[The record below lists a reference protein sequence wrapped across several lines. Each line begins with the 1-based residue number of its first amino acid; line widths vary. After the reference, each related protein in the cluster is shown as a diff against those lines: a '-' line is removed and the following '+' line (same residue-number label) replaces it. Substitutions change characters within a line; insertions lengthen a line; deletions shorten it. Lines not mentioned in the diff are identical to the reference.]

1 MLYFDDLVSAVKEFE
16 GFRPQL
22 YRCAGGRET
31 IGYGFTS
38 ARIFP
43 LPSVITLNEA
53 NDLLRSLLMRDIESF
68 LRYVFRSTD
77 FNRLVIDNNLYC
89 RTVMFGLVDFI
100 YNCGIGAFRK
110 IFPVDKIHPD
120 TIDLVYIKSCL
131 NRFCYS
137 NKKRLPGLVKRRRW
151 EYVLIESYKIP
162 DSIHTLNDALVL

>member
-22 YRCAGGRET
+22 YRCAGGLET

-38 ARIFP
+38 ARIRP

-53 NDLLRSLLMRDIESF
+53 DDFLRSLLMHDMESF
-68 LRYVFRSTD
+68 LRYVFGSTD
-77 FNRLVIDNNLYC
+77 FNRLATDNDLYC
-89 RTVMFGLVDFI
+89 RTVMFGFVDFI

-110 IFPVDKIHPD
+110 NFPVDKIHPE
-120 TIDLVYIKSCL
+120 TIDLRYIKSRL
-131 NRFCYS
+131 NRFCYA

-151 EYVLIESYKIP
+151 EYVVIESYKIP
-162 DSIHTLNDALVL
+162 DSIYTLNDVLQL